1 MFDLGE
7 IYEYTKMHIGCILV
21 DSGIAA
27 GLAQAPSVAQG
38 DHRPDRFVAPFTGP

>member
-38 DHRPDRFVAPFTGP
+38 DQISDKYDL